1 MLVPVVKM
9 TRSAS
14 PCPIEG
20 EFDEFLFAPIGEV
33 KDDMPLS
40 VLSALA
46 RLDVDPWHEAAK
58 LSLLPRA
65 CAIQKL
71 ATLIAALPETD
82 CARLVALLPCPPRS
96 NAWVRPALRGID
108 NLTLSQIVIN
118 AIFMLFIFLVAQCMV
133 SNRLSPTLL
142 DDSHATFSRTVLR

>member
-14 PCPIEG
+14 PCPIKG

-71 ATLIAALPETD
+71 ATLIALPETD

-96 NAWVRPALRGID
+96 NAWVRPALRGVD

-118 AIFMLFIFLVAQCMV
+118 AILMLFIFLLAQCIV
-133 SNRLSPTLL
+133 SDRQSPTRL
-142 DDSHATFSRTVLR
+142 DNSHATFSSTVL